1 MILCQSKR
9 SSKGSFEWGRFGG
22 GLGLLNYGVKG
33 VLGGYKWSVMLNI
46 IRNLFSLS
54 NMGLF
59 RVRWRVFFGFVEGW

>member
-33 VLGGYKWSVMLNI
+33 VLSGVLGGYKVVCYVKN
-46 IRNLFSLS
+46 NT
-54 NMGLF
+54 
-59 RVRWRVFFGFVEGW
+59 